1 MDLKNITLFGV
12 VKKQLAW
19 LSQRQEVLAQ
29 NVANSDTPKFRP
41 SDLKKFNFNE
51 LVRQE
56 NMQIN
61 MASSAPNHLAGQRKR
76 IRDFASAVENRPF
89 ETAPDGNA
97 VVLEEQMG
105 KINETT
111 ISHKLTTEIYKKH
124 LNMIRIAVGSAR

>member
-29 NVANSDTPKFRP
+29 NIANSDTPKFRP

-61 MASSAPNHLAGQRKR
+61 MASSGPNHLAGQRKR
-76 IRDFASAVENRPF
+76 LRDFASAVEKRPF

-111 ISHKLTTEIYKKH
+111 ISHRLTTEI
-124 LNMIRIAVGSAR
+124 